1 MTSSCLPQNVH
12 SHSKIILNI
21 LHGKQDLYEDN
32 KQYSM
37 TKKKEMKKRRIRRNK
52 REILSC
58 ISYRTVLH
66 SITYIYTVAFIT
78 RVILA
83 MSLIFLLR

>member
-12 SHSKIILNI
+12 NHSKIILNI

-37 TKKKEMKKRRIRRNK
+37 TKKKRDEEKKN
-52 REILSC
+52 
-58 ISYRTVLH
+58 
-66 SITYIYTVAFIT
+66 
-78 RVILA
+78 
-83 MSLIFLLR
+83 